1 MGQPM
6 SSRPE
11 VNPDPAGRPRIG
23 RSVAPLLFGYWTFG
37 QYWGVW
43 VVVFADYL
51 RAHHLTEGEAG
62 LQFAALSI
70 VSIATMTLVS
80 PRLQSLPLST
90 TIPLAL
96 GSMAAGALLV
106 AYTSGV
112 WLITAFAALGVGNGL
127 IDVFI
132 NVAAQGIEM
141 RSRRPVLQV
150 LHASYSVGGITG
162 AIGAGIASAA
172 GVSFRSMLAVT
183 ALLLVVVAVWNA
195 RSAQIRAQPRPARA
209 EKKTSVSVFRRS
221 PFLVLPAL
229 VVLFAFLVEGS
240 MDVWS
245 VIYLRKTLEASALAG
260 AIAFAVF
267 SLSMAVGRL
276 SAGRLLFGLGYRRT
290 IRVSGFGALCAGLA
304 AAATSST
311 VVAGAAF
318 LFLGFFIAAAAPAA
332 FGLVGQTDEDPAL
345 AIAAMTTVG
354 YSGFVVGPPI
364 MGWLAQTSGLR
375 ATMVV
380 MVLMSLGV
388 AMGGILGKKHHEQRP
403 GS

>member
-1 MGQPM
+1 V
-6 SSRPE
+6 SRPKSSDP
-11 VNPDPAGRPRIG
+11 VGTTNPAERPRIG
-23 RSVAPLLFGYWTFG
+23 RSLAPLLAGYWTFG

-51 RAHHLTEGEAG
+51 RAHHLSEGEAG
-62 LQFAALSI
+62 FQFAALSI
-70 VSIATMTLVS
+70 VSIATMTLAA

-90 TIPLAL
+90 TIPMALATM
-96 GSMAAGALLV
+96 GAGALLV
-106 AYTSGV
+106 AYTQGL
-112 WLITAFAALGVGNGL
+112 WLITAFVALGVGNGM
-127 IDVFI
+127 IDVFL
-132 NVAAQGIEM
+132 NVAAQGMEM
-141 RSRRPVLQV
+141 RSRRPALQF

-183 ALLLVVVAVWNA
+183 ALLLFVAAAWNA
-195 RSAQIRAQPRPARA
+195 RSSHIRSQPRSARA
-209 EKKTSVSVFRRS
+209 ETKTSVSVFLRS
-221 PFLVLPAL
+221 RLLVLPAL

-260 AIAFAVF
+260 GFAFASF
-267 SLSMAVGRL
+267 SLSMAIGRL

-290 IRVSGFGALCAGLA
+290 IRVSGFGALLAGLI

-311 VVAGAAF
+311 VVAGIAF

-332 FGLVGQTDEDPAL
+332 FGLVGQTDADPAL

-375 ATMVV
+375 ATMAVLVV
-380 MVLMSLGV
+380 MCLGV
-388 AMGGILGKKHHEQRP
+388 AMGGIFGKKHHEQRP
-403 GS
+403 GG